1 MQKWVGKRPTMGQKN
16 LVAKYKRLL
25 QQEESVTLTSLE
37 KVLKIIEVEC
47 DKKSSREL
55 KGVLGLTTQAIF
67 FVSKHERMRYEYSQ
81 ISDIDVRNDEKEKNN
96 LRLSLKIGRS
106 KRRFDDIKKNDD
118 SQEFI
123 EILEYMISNQ
133 SKEILT
139 TVTHDFDYFLHAE
152 KLAVLQNQNV
162 HITSFL
168 LERDN
173 LSFTKNGERLLRE
186 KHKNAA
192 LVAEGFFQE
201 DKQKKG
207 NFIVL
212 ESQVVY
218 LYEFDNKERKARL
231 LYKWDFI
238 YFSGAMVDRFA
249 IKTVVNVPET
259 GNRLVIYLFGKEFVS
274 ILNDANILLKQKKRK
289 WYQKILGFRSGIWWK
304 RSIASLVY
312 LLLLLL
318 IFSTIFGE
326 ETKESN
332 SAESSDKTS
341 VSNTEQKVEQK
352 EKESNHEDNGQQNN
366 KSKQEEKAEK
376 QAEEKRKQEEEAKQ
390 AEKERLAEEKRKQEE
405 EVRLAEEKRKQE
417 EEAKQAEKERLAEEK
432 RKQEEKV
439 RLAEEKR
446 KQEEEAQQA
455 EAQEQQTNV
464 YYKNCTAARQA
475 GAAPIHIGEPGYG
488 KHLDRDGD
496 GIGCDR

>member
-25 QQEESVTLTSLE
+25 QQEESVTLTSQE

-81 ISDIDVRNDEKEKNN
+81 VSDIDVRNDEKEKNN
-96 LRLSLKIGRS
+96 LRLSLKIGRL

-212 ESQVVY
+212 DSQVVY

-238 YFSGAMVDRFA
+238 YFSSAMVDRFA

-259 GNRLVIYLFGKEFVS
+259 GNRLVINLFGKEFVS
-274 ILNDANILLKQKKRK
+274 VLNDANILLKQKKRK

-304 RSIASLVY
+304 RSVASLVY

-352 EKESNHEDNGQQNN
+352 EKQSNHEDNGQQNN
-366 KSKQEEKAEK
+366 KSKQEEKAKK
-376 QAEEKRKQEEEAKQ
+376 QAEEKRKQEEEVRLAEEKRKQ
-390 AEKERLAEEKRKQEE
+390 EEEVRLAEEKRKQEE

-417 EEAKQAEKERLAEEK
+417 EEAQK
-432 RKQEEKV
+432 
-439 RLAEEKR
+439 
-446 KQEEEAQQA
+446 A